1 MKKLNFVLLFVAIVS
16 SNLFG
21 QSSDVTVVKTVANN
35 YAKYDWDKNI
45 YTYVEP
51 KHFVDFDITFKK
63 DSIIISDWNNTAYTI
78 IKKNPEV
85 INEYGKQTYYEI
97 CDEND
102 IFCYFVFKTDN
113 KTNAPMFTIFYSNVD
128 YNYYTK

>member
-1 MKKLNFVLLFVAIVS
+1 LFVAIVS

-35 YAKYDWDKNI
+35 YANYDWDKNI

-51 KHFVDFDITFKK
+51 RHLVDFDITFKK
-63 DSIIISDWNNTAYTI
+63 DSIIVSDWNNTAYRI
-78 IKKNPEV
+78 IKKNAEV
-85 INEYGKQTYYEI
+85 INQYGKQTYYEI
-97 CDEND
+97 CDEDN
-102 IFCYFVFKTDN
+102 ISCYFVFKNDD
-113 KTNAPMFTIFYSNVD
+113 KTSAPMFTIVYSNVT